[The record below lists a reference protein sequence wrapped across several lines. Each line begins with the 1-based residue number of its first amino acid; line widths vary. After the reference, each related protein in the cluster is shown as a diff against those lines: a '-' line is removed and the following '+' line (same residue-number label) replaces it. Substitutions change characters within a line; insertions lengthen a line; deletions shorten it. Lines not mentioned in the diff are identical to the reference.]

1 MPSWDAPP
9 SFEDYVRDRHR
20 ELLRFAC
27 LLSGDAHLAADLV
40 QDALERTGMAW
51 RRVRRHE
58 DPGGYVRRVI
68 VNRYL
73 NRVRALRR
81 ERLTDTAPEVVHLD
95 AEPPDEQLWRAIVAL
110 PKQQRAVLVLRY
122 YDDLSERQIAAV
134 LGCSVGTVKS
144 NASRALAK
152 LRTALAARDLDG
164 SDL

>member
-9 SFEDYVRDRHR
+9 SFESYVRDRHR
-20 ELLRFAC
+20 ELLRFAY

-51 RRVRRHE
+51 RRVHKHD

-73 NRVRALRR
+73 NRLRSLRR
-81 ERLTDTAPEVVHLD
+81 ERLTDATPEVAHVD
-95 AEPPDEQLWRAIVAL
+95 SEPRDEQLWDAITSL
-110 PKQQRAVLVLRY
+110 PKQQRTVLVLRY
-122 YDDLSERQIAAV
+122 YDDLSESQIAAT

-152 LRTALAARDLDG
+152 LRAALASRDLDG
-164 SDL
+164 SDV

>member
-20 ELLRFAC
+20 ELLRFAY
-27 LLSGDAHLAADLV
+27 LLSGDQHLAADLV

-51 RRVRRHE
+51 RRIQKHD

-73 NRVRALRR
+73 NRVRSLRR
-81 ERLTDTAPEVVHLD
+81 ERLTDATPDVAHVD
-95 AEPPDEQLWRAIVAL
+95 AEPPDGELWQAIVAL

-122 YDDLSERQIAAV
+122 YDDFSEQQVAAA

-152 LRTALAARDLDG
+152 LRAALGTRDLDG
-164 SDL
+164 SDV